1 MSRRII
7 PEAISREPWQVLLPL
22 LRSAGY
28 RVTGNPE
35 LTPETSRGLT
45 VGFLVRAAAFAE
57 GERSAVARAEQAQAD
72 ALADIAAAAR
82 QAFTALAAV
91 AHEHRV
97 ASADLALACA
107 EKIADAALAAA
118 PQAPVQAAL
127 AALSRE
133 IEGCPR
139 LMARVAPDS
148 VERVQ
153 AAMQRHQVA
162 HADQP
167 ALRLDLQHEDLARP
181 RRQDPPTRALPG
193 TRAAAAGRCPVRAF
207 RPMRWPGS
215 IRSAPAPV
223 WAAARGCR
231 QVLDPRRPR

>member
-1 MSRRII
+1 MTTPTNSRAFSFDTVFDDVGGYT
-7 PEAISREPWQVLLPL
+7 PVLRPG
-22 LRSAGY
+22 RS
-28 RVTGNPE
+28 
-35 LTPETSRGLT
+35 LTPPE
-45 VGFLVRAAAFAE
+45 VEQVRAAAFAE
-57 GERSAVARAEQAQAD
+57 GERSAVALAEQQQAD

-97 ASADLALACA
+97 AAADLALACA
-107 EKIADAALAAA
+107 GKIADAALDHA

-153 AAMQRHQVA
+153 AA
-162 HADQP
+162 
-167 ALRLDLQHEDLARP
+167 LDETAQAIGF
-181 RRQDPPTRALPG
+181 PG
-193 TRAAAAGRCPVRAF
+193 AIQARAAGDMAPTAFILDWGDGRAAFDPDNAKQRVADALFAALASEGLHAEPL
-207 RPMRWPGS
+207 
-215 IRSAPAPV
+215 IPATE
-223 WAAARGCR
+223 G
-231 QVLDPRRPR
+231 